1 MQAAVQMRIM
11 GPLVMQAPK
20 PTGPPR
26 FAIEATTERINGR
39 FGASRWPRLC
49 FPLLPPPEEE
59 VVSNPTT
66 KQCQGW
72 GRTTAGTEGPRE
84 QGTVGES
91 AGPRGP
97 RGALHAPPALAVGTA
112 DRTARDGWTD
122 RREWASKWEA
132 GTWSTSRTGR
142 GLRFTWRSEDLAGQ
156 RSWHRHGHGQGGS
169 DGAECRARRTR
180 WYGGRRRRE
189 SCSDTWDWLDGSVK
203 GLNEKAK

>member
-97 RGALHAPPALAVGTA
+97 RGALHAPPALAVGPA

-122 RREWASKWEA
+122 RREWASRWE
-132 GTWSTSRTGR
+132 RRGR
-142 GLRFTWRSEDLAGQ
+142 GPRVGR
-156 RSWHRHGHGQGGS
+156 
-169 DGAECRARRTR
+169 DGACGLR
-180 WYGGRRRRE
+180 GGRRI
-189 SCSDTWDWLDGSVK
+189 LPGSGAGTGTGTGTGRAARSAGRGGPAGTAV
-203 GLNEKAK
+203 GGGENPAATHGIGWMEALRA

>member
-1 MQAAVQMRIM
+1 MRIM

-91 AGPRGP
+91 AGPQG
-97 RGALHAPPALAVGTA
+97 GAAYTPG
-112 DRTARDGWTD
+112 
-122 RREWASKWEA
+122 S
-132 GTWSTSRTGR
+132 GR
-142 GLRFTWRSEDLAGQ
+142 QT
-156 RSWHRHGHGQGGS
+156 GGS
-169 DGAECRARRTR
+169 DGEG
-180 WYGGRRRRE
+180 WM
-189 SCSDTWDWLDGSVK
+189 DGPE
-203 GLNEKAK
+203 GMGE